1 MGKLKVSGIDN
12 FLDDLSNLCKL
23 PDAVVESMLNAEA
36 DVVVAAQ
43 RKMAKSMGVLATGVT
58 ASSIRKG
65 KVEKRQGKLAIT
77 VSPRGKNRRG
87 NRNAEV
93 AFINEYG
100 KHGQPA
106 RPFIRTANQ
115 QAERKIVEAGEKVYN
130 TYLDGKKL

>member
-1 MGKLKVSGIDN
+1 MGDLKVTGIDN
-12 FLDDLSNLCKL
+12 LFDDLSSLCKL
-23 PDAVVESMLNAEA
+23 PDELIMNMLNAEA

-65 KVEKRQGKLAIT
+65 QVKRRRGKLTIT
-77 VSPRGKNRRG
+77 VSPQGKNRRG
-87 NRNAEV
+87 NRNGEV

-100 KHGQPA
+100 KRGQPA

-115 QAERKIVEAGEKVYN
+115 QAEKEVAEAGEKVYN
-130 TYLDGKKL
+130 TYLDSKKL